1 MNKLREKISDSI
13 RDIVFGLEDGV
24 VSTLGVVIGIAEG
37 SQNSRIVILSGIV
50 VVLVEA
56 LSMTA
61 GSYLSSKSQTEVL
74 KEKIKEEK
82 KSIEEKPKEEIEE
95 LYEMYKDRGFTKQE
109 IEIIVKRIVQDQELW
124 LEEMKH
130 KELGIT
136 DKQLESSKLN
146 ALYMGLSY
154 ITGGI
159 LPVIPYFFLE
169 IGQAVIL
176 SVVLA
181 IISLFI
187 IGAGKTAITK
197 NNWWKSGLE
206 MTLVALGAAVIGYAI
221 GKLFLL
227 LF

>member
-1 MNKLREKISDSI
+1 MSKLREKISDSI
-13 RDIVFGLEDGV
+13 RDIVFGLEDGI

-50 VVLVEA
+50 VVLVES
-56 LSMTA
+56 LSMAA
-61 GSYLSSKSQTEVL
+61 GSYLSSKSQIEVL

-82 KSIEEKPKEEIEE
+82 KSIEEKPREEIEE
-95 LYEMYKDRGFTKQE
+95 LYEMYKDRGFTKEE

-154 ITGGI
+154 VAGGI
-159 LPVIPYFFLE
+159 LPVLPYFFLE
-169 IGQAVIL
+169 IDQAVIS

-181 IISLFI
+181 IIGLFI

-206 MTLVALGAAVIGYAI
+206 MTLVALGAAAIGYVIGKA
-221 GKLFLL
+221 FLL